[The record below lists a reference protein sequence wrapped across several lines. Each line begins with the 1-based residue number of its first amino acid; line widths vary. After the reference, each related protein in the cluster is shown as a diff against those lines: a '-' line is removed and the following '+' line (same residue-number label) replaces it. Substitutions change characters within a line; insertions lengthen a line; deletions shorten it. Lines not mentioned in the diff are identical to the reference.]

1 MKGGGLSI
9 ELRAAGWFLGP
20 ALSVILMFQLI
31 PAGAAFLLSLTDFD
45 LYTFAAPD
53 TLRIVGLHNYQLLLQ
68 DGRFWLALRNTLY
81 FVGLGGILTLG
92 LSLGTALWLNQR
104 FVRFRALLRTVYFA
118 PVVTTLVAVAIVWRY
133 IYHARY
139 GLLNQGLQL
148 LGLEPVDWLGDPRW
162 ALPSLVLMAVW
173 KNYGYSL
180 LIFMAALQA
189 VPEELYDAARIDG
202 AGCWQ
207 QFRHVTL
214 PTLRPVVLLTGLVTA
229 NGYFQVFAE
238 PYVMTGGGPLDATLT
253 MVLLLYD
260 QGFRWWR
267 LGYAAALAFVLF
279 VLMLLL
285 SAVLLRLQRES
296 QR

>member
-1 MKGGGLSI
+1 MKDGGLSI
-9 ELRAAGWFLGP
+9 ELRVAGWFLGP
-20 ALSVILMFQLI
+20 ALSVVLIFQLM

-53 TLRIVGLHNYQLLLQ
+53 TLRIVGLRNYQMLLQ

-81 FVGLGGILTLG
+81 FVGLGGVLTLG

-202 AGCWQ
+202 ADLWQ

-285 SAVLLRLQRES
+285 SAVLLRLQREA